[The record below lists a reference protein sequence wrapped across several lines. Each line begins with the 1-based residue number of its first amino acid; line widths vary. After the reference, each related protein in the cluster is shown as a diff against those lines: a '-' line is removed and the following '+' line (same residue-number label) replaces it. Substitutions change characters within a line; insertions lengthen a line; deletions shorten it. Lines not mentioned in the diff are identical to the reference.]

1 MQRSLFKFFSSVSG
15 DVLIQ
20 LGSKFLPAFFLAF
33 DEAEEVISG
42 FSEGR

>member
-1 MQRSLFKFFSSVSG
+1 MQRSLLKFSSSVSG
-15 DVLIQ
+15 GVLIQ

-33 DEAEEVISG
+33 DEAEEAISG